1 MVTFLTEDTKEVSVP
16 VHLLEHN
23 SASRFQTQTA
33 HQFQTTEAS
42 PSFLSSGDGSCH
54 QRHRGCARQRAQVQ
68 HHGQRYGCESVCGAH
83 GMILRRTPRHALS
96 NTTHTQASR
105 SKTPPTSCATRLT

>member
-42 PSFLSSGDGSCH
+42 PSSFL
-54 QRHRGCARQRAQVQ
+54 QVTDPATNATVVVPAN
-68 HHGQRYGCESVCGAH
+68 ELKFSITAK
-83 GMILRRTPRHALS
+83 GMVVNVYVVRMA
-96 NTTHTQASR
+96 
-105 SKTPPTSCATRLT
+105 